1 MKLNSTQLKQT
12 LSQFEAE
19 VLQKIIRHSSN

>member
-12 LSQFEAE
+12 LSQFRPKCFR
-19 VLQKIIRHSSN
+19 KIIRHSSN